1 MGAPPRGVLSAV
13 LWRGAV
19 LAGAGLVVGITAALA
34 AMRLVAG
41 MLVNVSATDPATFA
55 GAALFLMSVAL
66 LASYIPARRATRV
79 DPITVLR
86 CE

>member
-1 MGAPPRGVLSAV
+1 
-13 LWRGAV
+13 
-19 LAGAGLVVGITAALA
+19 
-34 AMRLVAG
+34 MRLVAG